1 MNALIQQI
9 LLKLPPEFA
18 HAIAL
23 NGLSALHTLH
33 LLPRLNHPSKSVQA
47 FGCTFPNP
55 IGLAAGLD
63 KNGDYIDALL
73 SLGFGFI
80 EIGTVTPRPQAG
92 NPKPRVFRLP
102 EDRAIINR
110 MGFNNKGMN
119 YVLATLQRRKSDG
132 VVGVNIG
139 KNKDTPPDKAIED
152 YVLGFRQFSALADYI
167 TLNIS
172 SPNTPGLRDLQT
184 PEQCYALLTRL
195 KQEQADA
202 KRHVPL
208 LVKIA
213 PDFEAASIAE
223 ILLETKI
230 DGVIATNTTISR
242 PALINTAYANETGG
256 LSGAPLTTLSTH
268 TLKTLSDKLE
278 NNIPLIAAGG
288 IMNEADLAEKQKA
301 GATLF
306 QVYTGFIYEGPTL
319 ITRLINAIQP

>member
-9 LLKLPPEFA
+9 LLKLPPEIA

-47 FGCTFPNP
+47 FGCAFPNP
-55 IGLAAGLD
+55 IGLAAGFD
-63 KNGDYIDALL
+63 KNGDCIDALL

-110 MGFNNKGMN
+110 MGFNNKGMD
-119 YVLATLQRRKSDG
+119 YVLAQLQQRKSDG
-132 VVGVNIG
+132 IVGVNIG

-213 PDFEAASIAE
+213 PDFEAVSIAE

-256 LSGAPLTTLSTH
+256 LSGAPLTALSTH

-278 NNIPLIAAGG
+278 NKIPLIAAGG
-288 IMNEADLAEKQKA
+288 IMNEKDFAEKQKA

-306 QVYTGFIYEGPTL
+306 QVYTGFIYEGPAL
-319 ITRLINAIQP
+319 ITRLISAIQP